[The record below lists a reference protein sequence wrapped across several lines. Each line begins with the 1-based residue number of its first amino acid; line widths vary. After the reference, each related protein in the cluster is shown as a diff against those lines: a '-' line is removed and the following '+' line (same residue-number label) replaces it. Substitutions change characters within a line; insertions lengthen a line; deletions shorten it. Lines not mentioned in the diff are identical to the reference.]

1 MKGIVYKLRCLDET
15 ITEFYVGSS
24 IDINHRMEC
33 HKSDCDNTNGIRYNL
48 KVYRFIR
55 DNGGYDAWTYDILEE
70 CEVENKKD
78 LVLNYERKYQLELD
92 PQLNV
97 RVEGRTDQEW
107 RKDNKE
113 RNAILNKKYREENK
127 DKLDKYYKEKFQCDC
142 GGKYTRGHKV
152 QHQKTKKHLAF
163 INK

>member
-1 MKGIVYKLRCLDET
+1 MKGWVYKLYCKDLAIKE
-15 ITEFYVGSS
+15 IYVGSS
-24 IDINHRMEC
+24 IDINARIRS
-33 HKSDCDNTNGIRYNL
+33 HKNASHNPNNGDYNL
-48 KVYRFIR
+48 KVYKFIR
-55 DNGGYDAWTYDILEE
+55 DNGGYDAWIYEILEE
-70 CEVENKKD
+70 CDVENKKD